1 VVCGIDNQ
9 TFNPF
14 SNHID
19 WKQQLKSEIT
29 NSSKIQNKPRHKYM
43 DHFIDEKEEARR
55 ILENR
60 RLEAQLP
67 LKRPCLK

>member
-1 VVCGIDNQ
+1 MVCGIDNQ

-29 NSSKIQNKPRHKYM
+29 NSSKMQSKPRHNYM
-43 DHFIDEKEEARR
+43 DHFIDEKEEARKKNPIR
-55 ILENR
+55 TEIAEKVER
-60 RLEAQLP
+60 QE
-67 LKRPCLK
+67 LK

>member
-1 VVCGIDNQ
+1 MVCGIDNQ

-29 NSSKIQNKPRHKYM
+29 NSSKGQNKPRHKYM
-43 DHFIDEKEEARR
+43 DHFIDEKEEARKKNPIR
-55 ILENR
+55 TEIAEKVER
-60 RLEAQLP
+60 QE
-67 LKRPCLK
+67 LK